1 MLKSHACDI
10 SDNEAVPIQTF
21 LKWSVIEEGR
31 DWWRRE
37 REQEKKRQTDSC
49 NVIFLPS
56 SAKDTVRMTRVA
68 VKKLAR
74 PFQNDVHAKRCY
86 RELRL
91 LKHMDHDNVSHT
103 TVMWPNSVS
112 HTTVMWPNSVSHTTV
127 MWLNSVSHTTV
138 MWPNNLDLAIFAPNL
153 YEHCAVC
160 ILLLQTEVIIFR
172 WSSYWMYGRR
182 QWTMIASVKCKF
194 YPQQVHASL
203 IGSSSLSF
211 ILPPSPSPPPP
222 LSFLLCIL
230 FPLLLLLLLSAP
242 FPPPLLTLC
251 SATWWLNWWAP
262 TYIRQCDC
270 NPSLTTMFNFSSTKF
285 CEDWRYTLV
294 LPPTWVVFLTLSLS
308 LSLSLLP
315 SISTRLAS
323 FTGWESA
330 IVMTVDQPCLSM
342 VPSVCGLGGEPG
354 NEAVINLCVR

>member
-127 MWLNSVSHTTV
+127 MW
-138 MWPNNLDLAIFAPNL
+138 PNNLDLAIFAPNL

-203 IGSSSLSF
+203 IGS
-211 ILPPSPSPPPP
+211 PPSPT
-222 LSFLLCIL
+222 SF
-230 FPLLLLLLLSAP
+230 FPPLLLLLLLYPFFSA
-242 FPPPLLTLC
+242 
-251 SATWWLNWWAP
+251 
-262 TYIRQCDC
+262 
-270 NPSLTTMFNFSSTKF
+270 SSF
-285 CEDWRYTLV
+285 LSSSSS
-294 LPPTWVVFLTLSLS
+294 LPPSHLLFLPCAQ
-308 LSLSLLP
+308 LP
-315 SISTRLAS
+315 GDWTDGLRL
-323 FTGWESA
+323 T
-330 IVMTVDQPCLSM
+330 
-342 VPSVCGLGGEPG
+342 
-354 NEAVINLCVR
+354 